1 MYRLITIIALL
12 FPLQLLAED
21 KVIHIYQDADISNH
35 LESSDAIQKGIEV
48 AFDEIGSEID
58 GYKIVYK
65 YLDHRGNVVRSKR
78 NYKTFIDDPK
88 ALVMFSGI
96 HSPPLIKHRSFIN
109 EQKALTLVPWAAGGP
124 ITRHHRK
131 KTGFFV
137 CPLMT
142 LRLR

>member
-65 YLDHRGNVVRSKR
+65 YVQWPHPIGEPAYYILNR
-78 NYKTFIDDPK
+78 
-88 ALVMFSGI
+88 ALNF
-96 HSPPLIKHRSFIN
+96 
-109 EQKALTLVPWAAGGP
+109 
-124 ITRHHRK
+124 
-131 KTGFFV
+131 
-137 CPLMT
+137 
-142 LRLR
+142 